1 MSTDRPLLSI
11 AVPTFNRARF
21 LHELLTELCPQLLN
35 QPEVELLVA
44 DNASTDD
51 THKVIAEFQQIGLIF
66 RYLRNE
72 TNIGSDANF
81 LQCFDQ
87 SRGKYV
93 WLIGDDD
100 IVLPKAVS
108 TLISL
113 LRESEYSLVYL
124 CPYSFRTD
132 FRAEFKDDKFRRF
145 AQRIPNGVP
154 FIRKVGTSIAFI
166 SAMIVNKNAWQSL
179 EHPELSQLI
188 GSNLMHLGWLLP
200 TLGGGGT
207 DLIVWEKMIAAR
219 DGNTGAWGICQV
231 FGYSLQKLMN
241 LTLHQRQSIATELSN
256 NTLRVWFPHMI
267 SQIRKATAGS
277 LIQEDFRELL
287 EPLHHRNWR
296 YWFYVFPVA
305 TLPDLPARAW
315 YFITQTANRAGRFLE
330 LTLTYP
336 SWRRNLIRA
345 SR

>member
-1 MSTDRPLLSI
+1 MAI
-11 AVPTFNRARF
+11 PTFNRARF
-21 LHELLTELCPQLLN
+21 LHELLTELCPQLLDR
-35 QPEVELLVA
+35 QEVELLIS

-51 THKVIAEFQQIGLIF
+51 TSKIIAEFQQKGLNF

-108 TLISL
+108 RLIPL
-113 LRESEYSLVYL
+113 LKEADYSLVYL

-132 FRAEFKDDKFRRF
+132 FRAECKGDRFRRF

-166 SAMIVNKNAWQSL
+166 SAMIVNKNAWQSA
-179 EHPELSQLI
+179 ERPELSQLV

-200 TLGGGGT
+200 VLASGGT
-207 DLIVWEKMIAAR
+207 DLIVWEKMLAAR
-219 DGNTGAWGICQV
+219 GGNTGTWGICQV

-256 NTLRVWFPHMI
+256 NTLRVWFPLMI
-267 SQIRKATAGS
+267 SEIRKATAGS
-277 LIQEDFRELL
+277 LIREDFRELL

-305 TLPDLPARAW
+305 TLPDLPALGW
-315 YFITQTANRAGRFLE
+315 YWITQTANRTTRFLE

-336 SWRRNLIRA
+336 FWRRNLIRA